1 MLPEHI
7 LHTTAKVKEFLNRD
21 LESGD
26 ELREGIHLFLSF
38 GVARTDPEA
47 ALRYLRFLLP
57 TVKRFVWTWNAL
69 GCEPPG
75 PVPAI
80 AAIAQWLANGRYT
93 QQLADA
99 CIPCIP
105 IRDGVAVCDCDEPA
119 LSALASSTS
128 RLAYFCYTKS
138 VHDAALVLNEV
149 YWAAMENLQP
159 DDAIEFEDW
168 LVNHAP
174 LLAWQ

>member
-1 MLPEHI
+1 MLPDHVVQ
-7 LHTTAKVKEFLNRD
+7 TAAKAREFLDRD

-26 ELREGIHLFLSF
+26 ELREAIQLVLSF
-38 GVARTDPEA
+38 GVAKSDPEA
-47 ALRYLRFLLP
+47 ARRYVRFLLP
-57 TVKRFVWTWNAL
+57 TVKRFVWTWHAL

-75 PVPAI
+75 PAPAM
-80 AAIAQWLANGRYT
+80 AAIAQWLTNGLHT

-105 IRDGVAVCDCDEPA
+105 IRDGEAVYDCDEPA
-119 LSALASSTS
+119 LSALASAAS

-138 VHDAALVLNEV
+138 VHDAAMVLNEI

-159 DDAIEFEDW
+159 DDAISFEDW

-174 LLAWQ
+174 RLAWQ